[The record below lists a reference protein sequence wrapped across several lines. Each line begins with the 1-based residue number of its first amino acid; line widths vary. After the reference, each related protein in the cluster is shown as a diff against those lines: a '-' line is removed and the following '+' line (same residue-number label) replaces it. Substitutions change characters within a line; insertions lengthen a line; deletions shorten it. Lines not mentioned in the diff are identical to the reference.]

1 MKRLFSFLLTLLTL
15 LALAAPASADVL
27 WSPIENPFFDAH
39 YPSCEYEGRSY
50 YANGSKGFITLW
62 DAPGGSAVRAQYQ
75 NGETLW
81 VGYTYHGEWA
91 LISCREGRDALSGW
105 APLED
110 LYLVYDHISFEE
122 EYGDQFRDYNGEF
135 ADYAGEAGE
144 EFWFWEYPY
153 AGNPKHRLKIDQRG
167 LDILTGKS
175 DEIPNCIS
183 KIYVD
188 PNNQTNRIWGYVEWL
203 YGSRNFW
210 ILLDNPT
217 CNGIMTSCIPEVDDL
232 IYSGQIVEPR
242 EPVLPGPSY
251 TPYILVAVVVIATAG
266 LLRIFW
272 KKKK

>member
-135 ADYAGEAGE
+135 ADYTYQQDE
-144 EFWFWEYPY
+144 ETFWLWEYPHAY
-153 AGNPKHRLKIDQRG
+153 DPRETKQMTQME
-167 LDILTGKS
+167 LDALMGTSG
-175 DEIPNCIS
+175 EVPCCIS
-183 KIYVD
+183 KVYAD
-188 PNNQTNRIWGYVEWL
+188 QNDRTWGYVEWL

-217 CNGIMTSCIPEVDDL
+217 CDGIMTSCISRVDDL
-232 IYSGQIVEPR
+232 IYSGEIAAPQ

-251 TPYILVAVVVIATAG
+251 IPYILVAAVVAVTAG
-266 LLRIFW
+266 LLKIFW

>member
-1 MKRLFSFLLTLLTL
+1 MKRLFLFLLVPLTLLGLTV
-15 LALAAPASADVL
+15 PASADVL
-27 WSPIENPFFDAH
+27 WSPVENPFFDAH
-39 YPSCEYEGRSY
+39 YHSCEYEGRSY

-62 DAPGGSAVRAQYQ
+62 DAPGGSTVRAQYQ
-75 NGETLW
+75 NGEKLW
-81 VGYTYHGEWA
+81 VGYTYHGKWA

-135 ADYAGEAGE
+135 ADYDGMAGA
-144 EFWFWEYPY
+144 EFWFWEYPHAY
-153 AGNPKHRLKIDQRG
+153 DPRETMAITPRMLEALMG
-167 LDILTGKS
+167 TS
-175 DEIPNCIS
+175 DEVPCCIS
-183 KIYVD
+183 KVYVD
-188 PNNQTNRIWGYVEWL
+188 PNDQTWGYVEWL
-203 YGSRNFW
+203 YGFRNFW

-217 CNGIMTSCIPEVDDL
+217 CDGIMTSCISKADDL
-232 IYSGQIVEPR
+232 IYSGEIVPPQ

-251 TPYILVAVVVIATAG
+251 TPYILVAAVVIVTAG